1 MALDASPDASCL
13 VILGPFIQLCSV
25 GTQSRLE
32 NATAD
37 QKAKAKLSADLEAE
51 AFRRSLEQAR
61 IEVGPIGGP
70 NIKNIIGSP
79 YVHDMTH
86 MLANANTQKNTQAA
100 KRGSAAPPA
109 SPTETPS

>member
-1 MALDASPDASCL
+1 MADWPAAHHRKTCFFRR
-13 VILGPFIQLCSV
+13 ILILILFI
-25 GTQSRLE
+25 
-32 NATAD
+32 AD
-37 QKAKAKLSADLEAE
+37 QKARAKLSADLEAE

-70 NIKNIIGSP
+70 NITKIIGSP